1 MVKPIKKLIKEIKI
15 TLDNPEDNKDFPL
28 EKILK
33 SWAESI
39 IDECAGNFECTM
51 DDSEDV
57 MGFRVGEHPVLV
69 RQSVLDVIKQI
80 K

>member
-1 MVKPIKKLIKEIKI
+1 MVKPIKKLIEDIKI

-39 IDECAGNFECTM
+39 IEECAGNFECTM
-51 DDSEDV
+51 DDSEDD
-57 MGFRVGEHPVLV
+57 MGFWVGEHPVLV
-69 RQSVLDVIKQI
+69 RQSVLDVIK
-80 K
+80 KN